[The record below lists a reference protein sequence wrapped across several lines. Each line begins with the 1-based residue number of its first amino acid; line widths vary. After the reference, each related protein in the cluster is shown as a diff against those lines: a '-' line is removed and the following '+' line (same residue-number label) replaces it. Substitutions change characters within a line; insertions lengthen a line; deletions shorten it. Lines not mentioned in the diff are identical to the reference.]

1 MLDKVSVNDIM
12 NYENGDMSFDQM
24 IVFFQNLID
33 TGLVWKLQGHYGRT
47 ATSLIDDGHCTY
59 SSV

>member
-1 MLDKVSVNDIM
+1 MLDKVSVNDII

-24 IVFFQNLID
+24 VVFFQNLID

-47 ATSLIDDGHCTY
+47 ASSLIDDGHCTY
-59 SSV
+59 SNA